1 MNGSPKNEGKEKA
14 IPFDLP
20 QWSQPEEQAQV
31 LEIGREAF
39 DTPVATLESRLGFV
53 FGRARALVVPTPSI
67 ALYLVMA
74 GLGIGEGDEV
84 IASPFSWF
92 GMARAVAWRN
102 ATLTVSDIDS
112 WSFTLDPEKAAR
124 KITPRTRLLLVS
136 NTLGHPAD
144 WERFESLAREKG
156 VALVEDATESLFSEC
171 RGRRTGSFGDVSILA
186 FGSPHPNLGESYAAI
201 LTDRE
206 DLDLLFR
213 TLRGGG
219 SPSLPPGTPPLLPL
233 ELEVSPG
240 IARLAVRSLTKLP
253 AGIKKRALVLDAYQ
267 ESMRSFEGVKDL
279 YQSPHVD
286 WVNWFAYMVH
296 LGTRFSVL
304 SRNAIVDDLT
314 GAGIGARPFPAPL
327 HLHPW
332 FLARGCRKGL
342 APVAEKLAERAIAL
356 PLHPGM
362 TPEEAAA
369 IVERFKEAATNVGAG
384 AAIY

>member
-1 MNGSPKNEGKEKA
+1 MKAMPKKEGPEKA

-20 QWSQPEEQAQV
+20 QWSPEEEQLQ
-31 LEIGREAF
+31 REELGQEAWS
-39 DTPVATLESRLGFV
+39 DPVGTLESRLGFV
-53 FGRARALVVPTPSI
+53 FGRARALVVPTPTT
-67 ALYLVMA
+67 ALYLVMS

-84 IASPFSWF
+84 VASPFSWF
-92 GMARAVAWRN
+92 QMARAVAWRN

-144 WERFESLAREKG
+144 WERFEGLAREKG
-156 VALVEDATESLFSEC
+156 VALVEDATESLFSEI
-171 RGRRTGSFGDVSILA
+171 GERRTGSFGDVSILA
-186 FGSPHPNLGESYAAI
+186 FGAPQPNLGESYAAI

-213 TLRGGG
+213 TLRGGE
-219 SPSLPPGTPPLLPL
+219 SSSLPPGTPPLLPL
-233 ELEVSPG
+233 ELTISPG
-240 IARLAVRSLTKLP
+240 LARLALRSLSRLP
-253 AGIKKRALVLDAYQ
+253 GGIKKRALVLDAYQ
-267 ESMRSFEGVKDL
+267 EAMRSFEGVKDL
-279 YQSPHVD
+279 YQSPKVD

-304 SRNAIVDDLT
+304 SRNAIVDDLV
-314 GAGIGARPFPAPL
+314 GAGIEARPFPAPI

-332 FLARGCRKGL
+332 FAARGMRKGM

>member
-1 MNGSPKNEGKEKA
+1 MSTPEKGPSEEKW
-14 IPFDLP
+14 IPFDCG
-20 QWSQPEEQAQV
+20 QWSESEQSELAELLGQ
-31 LEIGREAF
+31 EAF
-39 DTPVATLESRLGFV
+39 DNPVAALESRLGFV
-53 FGRARALVVPTPSI
+53 FGRSRALVVPSPSV
-67 ALYLVMA
+67 ALYLVLA

-112 WSFTLDPEKAAR
+112 WAFTLDPEKAAR
-124 KITPRTRLLLVS
+124 KTGPNTRAILVS

-144 WERFESLAREKG
+144 WTKFESLAR
-156 VALVEDATESLFSEC
+156 ASSLVLIEDATESLFSEYKE
-171 RGRRTGSFGDVSILA
+171 RRTGSFGDVSILS
-186 FGSPHPNLGESYAAI
+186 FGSPHPNLGESYAVI

-213 TLRGGG
+213 ALRGGD
-219 SPSLPPGTPPLLPL
+219 PSGLPSGTPPVLPL
-233 ELEVSPG
+233 ELSVSPG
-240 IARLAVRSLTKLP
+240 LARLALLSLKRLP
-253 AGIKKRALVLDAYQ
+253 AGLKRKALVLSAYR

-279 YQSPHVD
+279 YLSPEVD
-286 WVNWFAYMVH
+286 RVNWLAYMVH

-304 SRNAIVDDLT
+304 SRNAIVDDLV
-314 GAGIGARPFPAPL
+314 GAGVEARAFPPPL

-332 FLARGCRKGL
+332 FLARGGRKGL

-356 PLHPGM
+356 PLYPGM
-362 TPEEAAA
+362 SPEDAESV
-369 IVERFKEAATNVGAG
+369 VERFKEAATNIGAG

>member
-1 MNGSPKNEGKEKA
+1 MGKV
-14 IPFDLP
+14 IPFDRP
-20 QWSQPEEQAQV
+20 QWSPSEELAQAEE
-31 LEIGREAF
+31 LGREAF

-53 FGRARALVVPTPSI
+53 FGRARSLVVPTPSI

-92 GMARAVAWRN
+92 QMARAVAWRN

-144 WERFESLAREKG
+144 WDRFEALAREKG
-156 VALVEDATESLFSEC
+156 VALVEDATESLFSEY

-186 FGSPHPNLGESYAAI
+186 FGAPHPNLGESYAAI

-213 TLRGGG
+213 TLRGGTP
-219 SPSLPPGTPPLLPL
+219 SSLPPGTPPILPL
-233 ELEVSPG
+233 ELSVPPG
-240 IARLAVRSLTKLP
+240 LARLALRSLTRLP
-253 AGIKKRALVLDAYQ
+253 GGIKKRALILDAYQ

-279 YQSPHVD
+279 YQSPQAD
-286 WVNWFAYMVH
+286 RVNWFAYMVH

-304 SRNAIVDDLT
+304 SRNAIVDDLA
-314 GAGIGARPFPAPL
+314 GAGIGARPFPPPL

-332 FLARGCRKGL
+332 FQARGMRKGL

-362 TPEEAAA
+362 TQDEAAA
-369 IVERFKEAATNVGAG
+369 IAWRFKEAASNVGAG